1 MKLGRRIKTAR
12 YKKITKRTKR
22 TNFRKNTKRRCKQYR
37 HKKTHRKYS
46 RKLKYNK
53 RGQMGGEDD
62 DDEHT
67 PLLHEHGYKEDNAN
81 TVPSTDEG
89 NHTVVNP
96 LVNPTK
102 TIQNE
107 NQKND
112 FELLNFEYKAPLKY
126 KREGAWF
133 GQSKIFNM
141 QLKFGKSGNLCCLF
155 ILNMTCEGQIID
167 VGFVVTVA
175 DTCKEPK
182 GSTERKGNFT
192 GNIFYWPLSN
202 NTYKNRIINEG
213 IQKIANG
220 VTSDLPHE
228 IKLMLELNDCGVTS
242 PDLFPILK
250 QNLIEYGP
258 SIEEFLSLSDNDSGK
273 NTCKFYVKEN
283 NEFFKKL
290 ITAMFKITCVVCY
303 YEEFTDAAVTQIETA
318 YDFNA

>member
-96 LVNPTK
+96 LVNPK
-102 TIQNE
+102 EPIQNE
-107 NQKND
+107 NQNTD
-112 FELLNFEYKAPLKY
+112 FEPLNFEYKAPLKY
-126 KREGAWF
+126 KRDDAWF

-155 ILNMTCEGQIID
+155 ILKMTCENQIIE

-175 DTCKEPK
+175 DIS
-182 GSTERKGNFT
+182 STSNQGEMVGK
-192 GNIFYWPLSN
+192 IFYWTLSN
-202 NTYKNRIINEG
+202 NQDKNNKINEG
-213 IQKIANG
+213 IQKIATG
-220 VTSDLPHE
+220 VLYDLPDE
-228 IKLMLELNDCGVTS
+228 IKLMLKLDTTVVR
-242 PDLFPILK
+242 PDVFPILK
-250 QNLIEYGP
+250 PNLIEYGR
-258 SIEEFLSLSDNDSGK
+258 SIVEFLSLRDNSSDK